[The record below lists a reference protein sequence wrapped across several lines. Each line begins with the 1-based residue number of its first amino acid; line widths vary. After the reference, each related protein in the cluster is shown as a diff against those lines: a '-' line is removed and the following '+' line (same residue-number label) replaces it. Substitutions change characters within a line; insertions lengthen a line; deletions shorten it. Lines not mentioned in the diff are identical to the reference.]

1 MHMFIHLYI
10 HVCMYRCGCIH
21 VYIYVYVYIHMCDV
35 YTCIHTNI
43 HICSGKADEAVSFVG
58 AGPST
63 YLCVC
68 IRMFKC
74 IRMLF
79 FSSLTLCTPVLLAQ
93 VLQHIYVYVFVC
105 L

>member
-1 MHMFIHLYI
+1 MYVCIGVGVFMYI
-10 HVCMYRCGCIH
+10 SMYMCIYIC
-21 VYIYVYVYIHMCDV
+21 VYV